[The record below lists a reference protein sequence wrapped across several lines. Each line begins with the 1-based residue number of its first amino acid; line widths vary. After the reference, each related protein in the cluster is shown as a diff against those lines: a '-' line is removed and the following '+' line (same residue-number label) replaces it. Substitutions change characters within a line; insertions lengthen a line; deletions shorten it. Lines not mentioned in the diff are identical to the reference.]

1 MGPDSSNQPTPPD
14 LPAIPSAQPVWP
26 TPQGN
31 RPPSS
36 QPPWALFAI
45 IGTVVIVAL
54 VLGLLLLLRAGTTPS
69 TVVPPTSQTNTVG
82 SGTPSPAASPSPTA
96 TAQAT
101 PTATT
106 PAQPPA
112 VQLVVNQA
120 TVSSG
125 TPVEVSCPSGQ
136 VALSGGWAT
145 NGTAPAYNS
154 TRDGNGWRIFPQ
166 GTSVLTNA
174 YVMCLQ
180 NDPGASVTER
190 SQHLSVNANSTG
202 TLIVPCNPGEVA
214 VGGGF
219 ANPSAPDVEI
229 YNFTYMGSG
238 WGGYAANH
246 TGSAQVVTFYTE
258 CLTAPG
264 AQVTFTSPASTT
276 LAPGASGGTQV
287 SCPGGTLL
295 SGGGF
300 VDDENAIVYNS
311 SPNSGST
318 WGADL
323 TNQGSSGNLL
333 EVSAM
338 CLSLG

>member
-1 MGPDSSNQPTPPD
+1 MGPDTSNQPTPPD
-14 LPAIPSAQPVWP
+14 LPTVPSAQAIWP
-26 TPQGN
+26 TPQPN

-36 QPPWALFAI
+36 QPPWALFAV

-69 TVVPPTSQTNTVG
+69 TVVPPSNQTATTG
-82 SGTPSPAASPSPTA
+82 SGTPSPTASPTA

-101 PTATT
+101 ATATT
-106 PAQPPA
+106 PLQPPA
-112 VQLVVNQA
+112 VQLVDNQA

-125 TPVEVSCPSGQ
+125 TPVEVSCPSGE

-145 NGTAPAYNS
+145 NGSTPAYNS
-154 TRDGNGWRIFPQ
+154 TRDGNGWRVFPQ
-166 GTSVLTNA
+166 GSSVLTNV

-180 NDPGASVTER
+180 NDPSASVTEL
-190 SQHLSVNANSTG
+190 STHLTVNANSTANA
-202 TLIVPCNPGEVA
+202 TVSCNGGQVA

-219 ANPSAPDVEI
+219 ANPSAPGVEI

-246 TGSAQVVTFYTE
+246 TGSAQTLTFYTE
-258 CLTAPG
+258 CLSAPG
-264 AQVTFTSPASTT
+264 AQVTETSPASTT
-276 LAPGASGGTQV
+276 VAPGASGGTQV
-287 SCPGGTLL
+287 SCPAGTLL

-300 VDDENAIVYNS
+300 VDDANAIVYNS
-311 SPNSGST
+311 SPNNSST
-318 WGADL
+318 WEAYL
-323 TNQGSSGNLL
+323 SNQNTSSNLL
-333 EVSAM
+333 EVYAM